1 MNAARRVS
9 PSERRGVYPGSFDPP
24 TIAHIAIAEAAVL
37 AAGLDRLDLAISRLA
52 LGKDA
57 RTQRPLEARLA
68 AVERLTVS
76 RPWLRVVV
84 TEAQL
89 IADIAAGYDAV
100 VMGADKWAQV
110 RDPAWYGDD
119 PAERDRALARLPRVL
134 VAPRPGFVVVG
145 GEELDVPAD
154 LGAVSSTAAR
164 AGGHHL
170 IAPEARD
177 VIAPEARDF
186 AAPEARRRLI
196 VDGNNV
202 IGSRPD
208 GWWRDRQG
216 ATRRLIAALQVL
228 ARRSGDRISV
238 VLDGR
243 PLAGVPEGV
252 HDGVLVAYATRAGRD
267 AADDRIVAEVGRD
280 RDPASLVVVTSDRAL
295 AERVRAL
302 GTQVERAGTLLAQLE
317 ALPD

>member
-1 MNAARRVS
+1 LTSR
-9 PSERRGVYPGSFDPP
+9 ERRGVYPGSFDPP
-24 TIAHIAIAEAAVL
+24 TIAHLAIAEAAAL
-37 AAGLDRLDLAISRLA
+37 AAELDRIDLAISRFA

-57 RTQRPLEARLA
+57 ETQRPLEARLA

-84 TEAQL
+84 TDSQL
-89 IADIAAGYDAV
+89 IVDIAAGYDAV

-119 PAERDRALARLPRVL
+119 PAARDDALARLPRVL
-134 VAPRPGFVVVG
+134 VAPRPGFTVVG
-145 GEELDVPAD
+145 AEVLDLPAD
-154 LGAVSSTAAR
+154 LGGVSSTAAR

-170 IAPEARD
+170 I
-177 VIAPEARDF
+177 
-186 AAPEARRRLI
+186 APEARRRLI

-208 GWWRDRQG
+208 GWWRDRAG
-216 ATRRLIAALQVL
+216 AARRLVVALQAL
-228 ARRSGDRISV
+228 ARRSVDQISV

-243 PLAGVPEGV
+243 PLADLPEGI
-252 HDGVLVAYATRAGRD
+252 HAGVLVAYATRAGRD
-267 AADDRIVAEVGRD
+267 AADDRIVAEVERD

-302 GTQVERAGTLLAQLE
+302 GAHVERAGSLLARLE
-317 ALPD
+317 AKPDSL

>member
-1 MNAARRVS
+1 MTTL
-9 PSERRGVYPGSFDPP
+9 ERRGVYPGSFDPP
-24 TIAHIAIAEAAVL
+24 TIAHAAIAEAAVQ
-37 AAGLDRLDLAISRLA
+37 AARLDRLDLAISELA

-57 RTQRPLEARLA
+57 ATQRPLAARLA
-68 AVERLTVS
+68 AIERLTEA
-76 RPWLRVVV
+76 RPWLQVVV
-84 TEAQL
+84 TDAQL

-100 VMGADKWAQV
+100 VMGADKWEQV

-119 PAERDRALARLPRVL
+119 PAARDAALSRLPRVL
-134 VAPRPGFVVVG
+134 VAPRAGFTIVG
-145 GEELDVPAD
+145 AEVLELTPELGE
-154 LGAVSSTAAR
+154 VSSTAAR

-170 IAPEARD
+170 IVPEARD
-177 VIAPEARDF
+177 VVV
-186 AAPEARRRLI
+186 PEARRRLI

-216 ATRRLIAALQVL
+216 AARRLIAALQAL
-228 ARRSGDRISV
+228 AQRTGDRISV

-243 PLAGVPEGV
+243 PLPDVPEGV

-267 AADDRIVAEVGRD
+267 AADDRIVAEVERD
-280 RDPASLVVVTSDRAL
+280 SDPSSLVVVTSDRAL

-302 GTQVERAGTLLAQLE
+302 GARVEGAGTLLTQLE
-317 ALPD
+317 APPD